1 MVNHHL
7 FNDDNEKGGVGYDAD
22 DEEVSGLTAINVEP
36 PVTDEVFLGSVAI
49 STSIRLSINIS
60 LTNSITW
67 LKMVPFGQRNENCW
81 LGMIPHT
88 WNTWRDLCLK

>member
-7 FNDDNEKGGVGYDAD
+7 FNDDNEKGGVDDDAD

-49 STSIRLSINIS
+49 STSIRL
-60 LTNSITW
+60 TNSITW
-67 LKMVPFGQRNENCW
+67 LKMVPFGQRKENCW

-88 WNTWRDLCLK
+88 WNTWKYLCLK